1 MDYSQRQD
9 ATTIQD
15 AIATRI
21 WEATRG
27 ADTKER
33 FEAIAKEALD
43 EVMANWGYDGT
54 CFYQP

>member
-1 MDYSQRQD
+1 MGYKAEEGS
-9 ATTIQD
+9 IQD

-27 ADTKER
+27 ANTQEA
-33 FEAIAKEALD
+33 FEGIAKEALD
-43 EVMANWGYDGT
+43 NVMANWGYDGT